1 MANSV
6 STEVQKSWKKPF
18 FLVWTGQAFSLL
30 GSQLVQFALIWYLT
44 KETGSATVLAM
55 ATLVGMLPHILL
67 GPIAGSFVDRT
78 NRKRMMILADSAIAL
93 STLLLAALFA
103 LGWVQIWHI
112 YALMLF
118 RSLGQA
124 FHGPAFVA
132 STSLMV
138 PKEQLSRIQGINQ
151 MLNGG
156 LNIVAAPLGALLLE
170 LLPMYGVLAV
180 DVVTALIAVGT
191 VLPVAVPQP
200 QREMNDTQGK
210 PIGFWADFREG
221 FRYVL
226 TWPGLLIVVVMATLI
241 NFLLTPAGSLTP
253 LLITE
258 HFGQGVI
265 QLGWFEGIFGVGVIL
280 GGLLLGAWG
289 GFKKRIVTAFV
300 GLVGLGLPY
309 AVIGGLPAEGFLI
322 SLGFMLLVGVM
333 HPIVN
338 GSLGATMQATVDAN
352 MQGRVF
358 SLTGSLSTA
367 MTPIGLL
374 IAGPLSDAFGI
385 QIWFIVGGLLCAA
398 MGLAGF
404 FIPSVMN
411 IEAGRPERMQ
421 PVPVGDNIEPQKLQ

>member
-1 MANSV
+1 MFTSAPQTKNGWQRS
-6 STEVQKSWKKPF
+6 F
-18 FLVWTGQAFSLL
+18 FLVWAGQAFSLL

-44 KETGSATVLAM
+44 QETGSATVLAT
-55 ATLVGMLPHILL
+55 ATMVGMLPFVIF
-67 GPIAGSFVDRT
+67 GPIAGSFVDRI
-78 NRKRMMILADSAIAL
+78 NRKRIMILADAFIAL
-93 STLLLAALFA
+93 STLLLAGVFA

-112 YALMLF
+112 YVFLLL

-124 FHGPAFVA
+124 FHGPAFTA

-138 PKEQLSRIQGINQ
+138 PTKQLSRIQGINQ

-170 LLPMYGVLAV
+170 LLPMYAVLAV
-180 DVVTALIAVGT
+180 DIVTALIAVCT

-200 QREMNDTQGK
+200 QRDINGLDGK
-210 PIGFWADFREG
+210 PVGFWVDFREG

-226 TWPGLLIVVVMATLI
+226 SWPGLLIVIVMATLI
-241 NFLLTPAGSLTP
+241 NFLLTPAGALTP
-253 LLITE
+253 LLITK

-280 GGLLLGAWG
+280 GGLLLGVWG
-289 GFKKRIVTAFV
+289 GFKQRIVTAFI
-300 GLVGLGLPY
+300 GLIFLGLPY
-309 AVIGGLPAEGFLI
+309 ALIGGLPANGFLI
-322 SLGFMLLVGVM
+322 ALGFILVTGIAN
-333 HPIVN
+333 PIVN
-338 GSLGATMQATVDAN
+338 GSLGATLQATVDAN
-352 MQGRVF
+352 MQGRIF

-385 QIWFIVGGLLCAA
+385 RIWFIVGGLLCAA
-398 MGLAGF
+398 MGVTGL

-411 IEAGRPERMQ
+411 IEAGRPETAKSA
-421 PVPVGDNIEPQKLQ
+421 PVGDNIEPQKLQ